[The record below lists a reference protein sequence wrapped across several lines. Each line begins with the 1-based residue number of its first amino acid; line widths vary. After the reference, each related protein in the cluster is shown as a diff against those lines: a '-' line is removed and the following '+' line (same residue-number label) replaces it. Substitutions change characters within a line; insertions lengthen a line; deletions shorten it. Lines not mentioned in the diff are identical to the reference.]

1 MCCDE
6 MERSLQ
12 DGIVVIMDKSYL
24 ENGRI
29 MNMVESEYYLRRERE
44 NRGYDYYGINFCPFC
59 GMAVSFVAQGFSG

>member
-12 DGIVVIMDKSYL
+12 DGIVVIMDKSYV

-29 MNMVESEYYLRRERE
+29 MNMVESQYYLRRERE
-44 NRGYDYYGINFCPFC
+44 NRGYDYYRINFCPFC
-59 GMAVSFVAQGFSG
+59 GMAISFIAQGFAE